1 MTTLNAT
8 NLFPPFI
15 LVGAARQACDG
26 ALQTFMTD
34 LKPQLGSLTDSEHV
48 SLPRI
53 SANLDEFSDKGLA
66 YGRSNPELLP
76 ASVDIDGYQNDTDVV
91 VTLTPYLQGLKVLVT
106 MIEDR
111 IECARAGRYI
121 RASAF
126 YQSAKIGAKLNHPGA
141 AAIRDDMG
149 IAFANYGRRRK
160 MKTPPPSSAE

>member
-1 MTTLNAT
+1 MTVNAI
-8 NLFPPFI
+8 NLFPPFN
-15 LVGAARQACDG
+15 LADAARQACDG
-26 ALQTFMTD
+26 AMQTFTTV
-34 LKPQLGSLTDSEHV
+34 LKPQLGSLTDSEHA

-66 YGRSNPELLP
+66 YGRTNADLLP
-76 ASVDIDGYQNDTDVV
+76 ASVVIDEYQNDTDCVAA
-91 VTLTPYLQGLKVLVT
+91 LMPYLQGLKVLVT

-111 IECARAGRYI
+111 IDGARAGRFA

-149 IAFANYGRRRK
+149 IAFAKYGQRK
-160 MKTPPPSSAE
+160 KTKSPPTSSGA